1 MKIIVKIFISFVLM
15 SAFACTKEIKYQYDV
30 NDVSVK
36 QQGGEKNN
44 RKSTTEFISIA
55 YADLFGSNIPSSKLS
70 NLSFAYASFGDLKII
85 EKIIIKNL
93 LNDSNVIIPPLP
105 SLNGD
110 TALFIANSYKKF
122 YNREPNEFEKHY
134 WKDLIRTNATIT
146 PVTIYYAMMTS
157 DEYRFY

>member
-70 NLSFAYASFGDLKII
+70 NLSFAYASFDVFGTSR
-85 EKIIIKNL
+85 L
-93 LNDSNVIIPPLP
+93 LLWTVVDPISWTTGLV
-105 SLNGD
+105 SLTGI
-110 TALFIANSYKKF
+110 L
-122 YNREPNEFEKHY
+122 
-134 WKDLIRTNATIT
+134 AT
-146 PVTIYYAMMTS
+146 
-157 DEYRFY
+157 